1 MIPGMNPKKMQQM
14 MQQMGMKQE
23 EIEAIR
29 VEITTPN
36 AKILIE
42 PCQVA
47 EVEMMGQK
55 TIQVTGDPQVFPLD
69 TKAEISDEDIKTIVE
84 QTGVSEEKA
93 KEAIEAADGDLAQA
107 IMDLSEE

>member
-1 MIPGMNPKKMQQM
+1 MIPGMNAKKMQQA

-23 EIEAIR
+23 DIEAIR

-69 TKAEISDEDIKTIVE
+69 TSADISDEDIQTIVE

-107 IMDLSEE
+107 IMDLSE

>member
-14 MQQMGMKQE
+14 MQQMGVKQDD
-23 EIEAIR
+23 IEGVVR
-29 VEITTPN
+29 VEITTET

-42 PCQVA
+42 PAQVA

-69 TKAEISDEDIKTIVE
+69 TSAEISDEDVQAIVD

-93 KEAIEAADGDLAQA
+93 KDAIEKAGGDLAQA
-107 IMDLSEE
+107 IMDLSE